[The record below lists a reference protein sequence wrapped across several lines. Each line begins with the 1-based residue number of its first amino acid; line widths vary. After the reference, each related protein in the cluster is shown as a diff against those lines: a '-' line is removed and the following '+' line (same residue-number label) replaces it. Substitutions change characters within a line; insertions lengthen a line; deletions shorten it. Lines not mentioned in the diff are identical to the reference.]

1 MLINRYLKLSLRAS
15 GPHLGNSNRVA
26 HFKLDTDVTKLF
38 PYINAVVEDAV
49 YYDRPHYIQ
58 FTLDGFLCALYSDS
72 ATIGPFNNMEKVLGF
87 VKRLIDFLNDIHSRR
102 DSIKPDFKRYK
113 YIPIL
118 EIYKLLPRSNCR
130 ECGFPSCMAFSAALS
145 RGKTDPYCCPEL
157 NNPINENAVYPLY
170 DENGEL
176 ISTISIDINADKRR
190 IELEKQREYIK
201 SLEKRLAAIIKKAK
215 RSPDSDRGDTKSNL
229 TSREIEVL
237 CLMAEGFTNSEISG
251 LLSISPHTVK
261 SHVINIFNKIGV
273 NDRTQAAVWAAHH
286 KII

>member
-1 MLINRYLKLSLRAS
+1 MLVNRYLKLALKAA

-26 HFKLDTDVTKLF
+26 HFKLDADITRLF
-38 PYINAVVEDAV
+38 PYINAVVEDAI
-49 YYDRPHYIQ
+49 YYEKPHYIQ

-72 ATIGPFNNMEKVLGF
+72 AVVGLFENMEKVLEF
-87 VKRLIDFLNDIHSRR
+87 IKRLIDFLNDLHSRR
-102 DSIKPDFKRYK
+102 DSIKPDFKKHK

-130 ECGFPSCMAFSAALS
+130 ECGFPGCMAFSAALS
-145 RGKTDPYCCPEL
+145 RGKTDPFLCPEL
-157 NNPINENAVYPLY
+157 NNPINENAIYPLF
-170 DENGEL
+170 DEDGEVV
-176 ISTISIDINADKRR
+176 STISIDLNAEKRR
-190 IELEKQREYIK
+190 IEIEKQREYIK
-201 SLEKRLAAIIKKAK
+201 SLEKRLAAITEEK
-215 RSPDSDRGDTKSNL
+215 RLKDSDRRETKSNL

-237 CLMAEGFTNSEISG
+237 CLMADGFTNSEISG

-273 NDRTQAAVWAAHH
+273 NDRTQAAVWATRH